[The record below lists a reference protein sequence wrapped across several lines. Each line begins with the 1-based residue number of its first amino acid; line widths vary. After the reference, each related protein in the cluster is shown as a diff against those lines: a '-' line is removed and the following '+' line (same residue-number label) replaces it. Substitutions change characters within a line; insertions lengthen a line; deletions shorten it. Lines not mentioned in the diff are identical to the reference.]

1 MNNYNYR
8 IEIKKLVLADLMK
21 TGIPPSVI
29 IQELLQNFLLISD
42 INANADIYTNAT
54 EYLLAYLQM
63 GFSYLENKELFDKIL
78 YRTGWSTSQITTLQK
93 NNYVIY
99 LNKAQIRS
107 ILGRW
112 PASRYNSH
120 TITEVIDNIIYNVNN
135 DNIGNY
141 EYFTAKKD
149 GSLTA
154 FYRLTIFPE
163 YYLFHDV
170 TKNKFY
176 RLIKK

>member
-1 MNNYNYR
+1 MNNYNYS
-8 IEIKKLVLADLMK
+8 IEIKKIVLADLMK

-29 IQELLQNFLLISD
+29 IHELLQNFLIISD
-42 INANADIYTNAT
+42 TTMNPDIYTNAT
-54 EYLLAYLQM
+54 EYLFAYLQM

-78 YRTGWSTSQITTLQK
+78 HRSGLSNSQIATLQK
-93 NNYVIY
+93 NNCIIQ
-99 LNKAQIRS
+99 LNKSQIRS
-107 ILGRW
+107 LLGRW

-120 TITEVIDNIIYNVNN
+120 TITEAIDNIIYNVNN
-135 DNIGNY
+135 DNLGSY

-163 YYLFHDV
+163 YYLFQDV